1 LKLSAGG
8 IELRWSGTVAGH
20 STMRNLSMFEFR
32 SLESAAVRSGWPD
45 GTLMNSFSYDVNA
58 VAAAERAPSRLS
70 RGGSSRR
77 CTLVGSITNLV
88 EYNTSM
94 DAVVSLRRLGPA
106 DVALLRSLNV
116 LFGKAFGD
124 SETYTQAPPSDAY
137 LSGLLAKE
145 HMIVLAALVA
155 GRIVAGLI
163 AYELDKCERPRRE
176 LYIYDLAVDERHRRQ
191 GIATALIER
200 LRKIAAQRGAWVVY
214 VQADYGD
221 AAAIALY
228 EKLGVR
234 EHVMHFDMPVVGVRR
249 SARPRMS
256 GMPKPRKS

>member
-1 LKLSAGG
+1 
-8 IELRWSGTVAGH
+8 
-20 STMRNLSMFEFR
+20 
-32 SLESAAVRSGWPD
+32 
-45 GTLMNSFSYDVNA
+45 
-58 VAAAERAPSRLS
+58 
-70 RGGSSRR
+70 
-77 CTLVGSITNLV
+77 LV
-88 EYNTSM
+88 EYNMSM
-94 DAVVSLRRLGPA
+94 DAAVSLRRLGPA

-155 GRIVAGLI
+155 GRVVAGLI
-163 AYELDKCERPRRE
+163 AYELDKFERPRRE

-234 EHVMHFDMPVVGVRR
+234 EHVMHFDMPVVGVHR

-256 GMPKPRKS
+256 GMRKPRKS